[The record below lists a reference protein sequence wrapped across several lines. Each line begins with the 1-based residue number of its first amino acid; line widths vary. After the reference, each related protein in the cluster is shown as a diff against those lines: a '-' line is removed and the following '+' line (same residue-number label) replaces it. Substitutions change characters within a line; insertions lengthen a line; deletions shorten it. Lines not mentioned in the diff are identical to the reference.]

1 MNGELHLLQAISP
14 IDGRY
19 RKDTAALASYFSE
32 QALMQ
37 YRLKVEVLYFI
48 ALSKE
53 AKIAGLGKLSAGSE
67 KKLHAVYQQFSL
79 DDAKRVKDIE
89 GTTKHDVKAIEYFLK
104 EKLKTTSLKN
114 KLEFIH
120 FALTSEDV
128 NNLSYSLMLQDSI
141 QQVYL
146 PVLKTLITW
155 LQQQAKQYKNLAL
168 LSLTHG
174 QPATPTTL
182 GKEYMVYAQR
192 LSRQFQQ
199 LQHIELLGKFG
210 GATGTWA
217 AHQAAYPSIDWL
229 KFAQKF
235 IKSLGLT
242 PNLATTQIEAHDTV
256 VDVFQRVAHI
266 CSILKDLDQDMWLY
280 ISRKIFI
287 QKNVAG
293 ELGSSAMPHNIN
305 PIFFENSEGNCGVAI
320 ALCNHFASTLPISRM
335 QRDLTDSTLLRN
347 QGVAIGHAYLAI
359 TNTMK
364 AFQRLQPDTVHIAD
378 ELNQHWE
385 VVAEPI
391 QTVLRSL
398 GKATPYEQ
406 LKQLTRGHAVTKQ
419 DLHRFID
426 SLNLSSI
433 VTQQLKKLTPANY
446 IGLAPRVAG
455 LSLK

>member
-1 MNGELHLLQAISP
+1 MDTTLHPLQTISP

-19 RKDTAALASYFSE
+19 RKDCEPLAQFFSE
-32 QALMQ
+32 QALMR
-37 YRLKVEVLYFI
+37 YRVKVEVLYFI
-48 ALSKE
+48 ALSHE
-53 AKIAGLGKLSAGSE
+53 AKITALGKLSAVAE
-67 KKLHAVYQQFSL
+67 KKLHAVYENFTL
-79 DDAKRVKDIE
+79 EDAIKVKEIE
-89 GTTKHDVKAIEYFLK
+89 ATTKHDVKAIEYFLK
-104 EKLKTTSLKN
+104 EKLKTSGLKN

-146 PVLKTLITW
+146 PALKQLITW
-155 LQQQAKQYKNLAL
+155 LQQQAKQHKNLAL

-192 LSRQFQQ
+192 FNKQLQQ
-199 LQHIELLGKFG
+199 LQHIELLGKLG

-217 AHQAAYPSIDWL
+217 AHQAAYPTIDWL
-229 KFAQKF
+229 KFSQKF
-235 IKSLGLT
+235 IRSLGLT
-242 PNLATTQIEAHDTV
+242 PNLVTTQIESHDAV
-256 VDVFQRVAHI
+256 VDIFQRVAHI

-293 ELGSSAMPHNIN
+293 EIGSSAMPHKIN

-320 ALCNHFASTLPISRM
+320 ALCNHFANTLPISRM

-347 QGVAIGHAYLAI
+347 QGTALAHALLAI

-364 AFQRLQPDTVHIAD
+364 AFQRLEPNQAQIKQ

-385 VVAEPI
+385 VLAEPI

-398 GKATPYEQ
+398 GKEAPYEQ
-406 LKQLTRGHAVTKQ
+406 LKQLTRGHEVTQ
-419 DLHRFID
+419 AGLHAFID
-426 SLNLSSI
+426 ELKLPVNI
-433 VTQQLKKLTPANY
+433 TQHLKKLTPHNY
-446 IGLAPRVAG
+446 TGLASRIAN
-455 LSLK
+455 LSKI